1 MATLP
6 QVWPTVV
13 HMLAD
18 AAAQS
23 PELPALCCEGESLS
37 YQAYAACAAGLALE
51 LNAQGIGA
59 GHRVVLLMG
68 NSLDIAIATLG
79 VQASGA
85 QLAPL
90 NPLYTLHEL
99 EPILED
105 CAASAIF
112 YDAELA
118 DRIAPVLQKF
128 PPQHRMAVGLGG
140 RRLSALPHDVALARR
155 LPLPDPQ
162 ALSTLQYTGGT
173 TGRSKG
179 VNLTHRSIALNVSQR
194 EALLP
199 IRKGC
204 ERLLAPTPLFHVYAV
219 AMGLYL
225 AIYARASLE
234 ILPRYHPE
242 KVLELIERQR
252 ITLLAGSPTLFI
264 GLMNHERFKDADLSS
279 LHLTFSGAAA
289 LPSET
294 LRRWEAATG
303 SVVCEG
309 YGQSES
315 GPVLTFNPLEGP
327 RKIGTVGLAVP
338 ATRLDIVDIETGQRS
353 LPVGEIGEI
362 RVQGA
367 QLMQG
372 YRNLPEQTAEALR
385 DGWLYTGD
393 IGRLDEEGYLTIC
406 DRKKDMVVVAG
417 YNVYPREVEQV
428 LFTHPAVV
436 DAAVVGRGDAYRG
449 EALHAFVVL
458 GAQGVTQQ
466 DILDYLSVRLV
477 KYKIPQVLEFV
488 AALPKTSVGKTDHK
502 VLKAGAAG
510 LHG

>member
-1 MATLP
+1 MANMP
-6 QVWPTVV
+6 KVWPTVV

-18 AAAQS
+18 AAVQS
-23 PELPALCCEGESLS
+23 PDKEALRCQDKSLS
-37 YQAYAACAAGLALE
+37 YQAYAACVASLALE
-51 LNAQGIGA
+51 LQGQGIGR
-59 GHRVVLLMG
+59 GDRVVLLMG
-68 NSLDIAIATLG
+68 NSMDVAIATMG

-90 NPLYTLHEL
+90 NPAYTLHEL
-99 EPILED
+99 KPILED
-105 CAASAIF
+105 CAASAII
-112 YDAELA
+112 YDQELSERLA
-118 DRIAPVLQKF
+118 DLLKAFAPQCRIA
-128 PPQHRMAVGLGG
+128 VGEGV
-140 RRLSALPHDVALARR
+140 RRLSACPDEPRLVKQ
-155 LPLPDPQ
+155 LPLPDPDG
-162 ALSTLQYTGGT
+162 LSTLQYTGGT

-179 VNLTHRSIALNVSQR
+179 VNLTHEAIALNVSQR

-199 IRKGC
+199 IRKEC

-242 KVLELIERQR
+242 KVLDLIENNR

-264 GLMNHERFKDADLSS
+264 GLMNHDKFKDADLSS
-279 LHLTFSGAAA
+279 LRLTFSGAAA
-289 LPSET
+289 LSSET

-315 GPVLTFNPLEGP
+315 GPVLTFNPSEGV
-327 RKIGTVGLAVP
+327 RKIGTVGIAVP
-338 ATRLDIVDIETGQRS
+338 KTRIEIVDIETGQLV

-362 RVQGA
+362 RVKGA

-372 YRNLPEQTAEALR
+372 YRNLPTQTAEALR

-393 IGRLDEEGYLTIC
+393 IGKLDEQGYLTIC

-417 YNVYPREVEQV
+417 FNVFPREVEQV

-436 DAAVVGRGDAYRG
+436 DAAVVGLADDYRG
-449 EALHAFVVL
+449 ESLHAFVVL
-458 GAQGVTQQ
+458 GKENISEEAM
-466 DILDYLSVRLV
+466 LDYLTARLV
-477 KYKIPQVLEFV
+477 KYKVPQVIRFV
-488 AALPKTSVGKTDHK
+488 QTLPKTAVGKTDHK
-502 VLKAGAAG
+502 ALKAVDWTG
-510 LHG
+510 HP